1 MFTDVFL
8 RNPVTSVYL
17 CHHPSTPQDRGG
29 VQTSLYDLL
38 ALQPWE
44 SY

>member
-1 MFTDVFL
+1 MYVCGTLSHLFTY
-8 RNPVTSVYL
+8 PT
-17 CHHPSTPQDRGG
+17 TPAHQPPRDRGG
-29 VQTSLYDLL
+29 VQISLYDLL